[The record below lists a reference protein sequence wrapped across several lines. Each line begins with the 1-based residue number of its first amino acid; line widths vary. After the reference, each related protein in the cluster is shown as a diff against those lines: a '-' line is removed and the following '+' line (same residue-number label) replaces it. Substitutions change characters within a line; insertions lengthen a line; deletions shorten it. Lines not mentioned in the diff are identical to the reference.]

1 MAGFMEQRQHFVV
14 RQQRDAVGVRR
25 REVAGEVC
33 NRYLQ
38 FSAKA
43 VSGAALVHPCAA
55 PFAIAGEE
63 VEISESFEYEDT
75 DVLVIQSSLKEFI
88 LTVDGSGKDMKI
100 TLRSVEI
107 PELVIGLPT
116 PVYVNLGKP
125 IIVEDFC

>member
-1 MAGFMEQRQHFVV
+1 VQSLMSGHICSELL
-14 RQQRDAVGVRR
+14 DL
-25 REVAGEVC
+25 VALAERV
-33 NRYLQ
+33 
-38 FSAKA
+38 
-43 VSGAALVHPCAA
+43 
-55 PFAIAGEE
+55 IAGEE